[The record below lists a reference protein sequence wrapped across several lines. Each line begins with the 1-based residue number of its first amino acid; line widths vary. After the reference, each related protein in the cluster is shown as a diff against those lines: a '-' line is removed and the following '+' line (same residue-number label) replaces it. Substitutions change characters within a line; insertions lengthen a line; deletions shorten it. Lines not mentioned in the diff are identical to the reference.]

1 MSNGW
6 TGGQY
11 SLYRLVFGLYL
22 LVHFARVL
30 LAGAES
36 GAGVTALLVLGIALA
51 ACFAIGFRDRVA
63 AVALMGIGACL
74 FALDP
79 LAAHPGLPF
88 AGALLLAHACIPGAP
103 FGAWSARGRADPAGG
118 WRMPPRIFGAAWAV
132 MAVGY
137 SSSGYRGLMAFPG
150 GAARLVAWVVPCVEL
165 LFTPLALFA
174 RARPWLWLL
183 LLGSQAWRIALS
195 GSAEPGMAMVM
206 LHLFTFDPR
215 WVGARRGAGVARLFY
230 DGDCGLCHA
239 AVRWVISEDPEGR
252 AFRFAPLHGRAFEQ
266 ALPAERRDGLPD
278 SLVVVLPDGAVH
290 TRAGAVRQIGHR
302 LGGAWRLLAIA
313 SSAIPTPWLDRAYD
327 AIARVRHRLFARPAA
342 ACPVSPEPLRAR
354 FD

>member
-1 MSNGW
+1 
-6 TGGQY
+6 
-11 SLYRLVFGLYL
+11 V
-22 LVHFARVL
+22 
-30 LAGAES
+30 ES
-36 GAGVTALLVLGIALA
+36 GAAATALLLLGVALA
-51 ACFAIGFRDRVA
+51 ACFAIGLGDRVA
-63 AVALMGIGACL
+63 AVALVGVGACL

-79 LAAHPGLPF
+79 LIADPGLPF
-88 AGALLLAHACIPGAP
+88 AGALLLAHACIPCAP
-103 FGAWSARGRADPAGG
+103 FGAWSARGREDPAGG
-118 WRMPPRIFGAAWAV
+118 WRMSPRVFGAAWAV
-132 MAVGY
+132 MALGY
-137 SSSGYRGLMAFPG
+137 AHSGYG
-150 GAARLVAWVVPCVEL
+150 RLVNLPEGAVGLATWSVAGMEL
-165 LFTPLALFA
+165 LFAPLALFA

-183 LLGSQAWRIALS
+183 LLGSQAARIALS
-195 GSAEPGMAMVM
+195 GSTGPSMAMVM

-215 WVGARRGAGVARLFY
+215 WVSPRRGDGVARLFY

-266 ALPAERRDGLPD
+266 ALPAERRGALPD
-278 SLVVVLPDGAVH
+278 SLVVVLQDGTVH

-302 LGGAWRLLAIA
+302 LGGAWRALAIA